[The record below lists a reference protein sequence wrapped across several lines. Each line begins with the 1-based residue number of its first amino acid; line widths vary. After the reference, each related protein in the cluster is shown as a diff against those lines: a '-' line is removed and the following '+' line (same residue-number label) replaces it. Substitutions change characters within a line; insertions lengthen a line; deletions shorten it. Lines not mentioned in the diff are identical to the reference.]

1 MDREFVSYNIAVRL
15 KELGF
20 NDECFGSYYLDKD
33 ENHQEGKFDYRGELN
48 IEYSIYKENTYYI
61 LAPIYQQA
69 FSFLIPLQDEFKVCL
84 DENGWYIYNLEG
96 QTYSSNALE
105 KLLSTVELNLIVKP
119 DIDIVIE
126 NKSDYFEYF
135 IYQLLTKYNKTE
147 DNNFSRVKTLLLLTF
162 LVHTDSGRDESNK
175 LIKILFNNIGA
186 RPHGAYDFNI
196 SKIMNENK
204 LKYLDISTSKTT
216 IAKTPDFSDLNVELK
231 TIIDKSIEKLL
242 NYNPEIL
249 DYSLNML
256 MEVNKDHR
264 YWLRNYHQNREVW
277 NFDKPIPI
285 KEIIESEKYYK
296 YNIFKL
302 I

>member
-1 MDREFVSYNIAVRL
+1 MNREFVPYKIAVRL

-20 NDECFGSYYLDKD
+20 NEECFGSYYLDKD

-196 SKIMNENK
+196 CKIMNENK

-216 IAKTPDFSDLNVELK
+216 ITKTPDFSDLNVELI
-231 TIIDKSIEKLL
+231 TIIDKSI
-242 NYNPEIL
+242 
-249 DYSLNML
+249 
-256 MEVNKDHR
+256 
-264 YWLRNYHQNREVW
+264 
-277 NFDKPIPI
+277 
-285 KEIIESEKYYK
+285 
-296 YNIFKL
+296 
-302 I
+302 

>member
-1 MDREFVSYNIAVRL
+1 MV
-15 KELGF
+15 
-20 NDECFGSYYLDKD
+20 
-33 ENHQEGKFDYRGELN
+33 
-48 IEYSIYKENTYYI
+48 
-61 LAPIYQQA
+61 
-69 FSFLIPLQDEFKVCL
+69 
-84 DENGWYIYNLEG
+84 
-96 QTYSSNALE
+96 
-105 KLLSTVELNLIVKP
+105 
-119 DIDIVIE
+119 E

-147 DNNFSRVKTLLLLTF
+147 DNDFSRVKTLLLLTF

-264 YWLRNYHQNREVW
+264 YWDRNYHKNREVW
-277 NFDKPIPI
+277 NFDNPIPI